1 MNPSTRIELADEAAT
16 LELGARLARSLRAA
30 GGGVVYLR
38 GDLGAGKTTLARG
51 LLRTAGVEGT
61 LRSPTYTLMEPY
73 AAGGQAF
80 LHLDLYRLADPAEV
94 EQLGLRDYPVE
105 TTIWLVEWPEKGAG
119 FLPPADLEVR
129 LAIEGSG
136 RVATLVGVPTNAG
149 NRPIIDLK

>member
-1 MNPSTRIELADEAAT
+1 MTSMQRIPLADEAAT
-16 LELGARLARSLRAA
+16 LALGARLARSFRER
-30 GGGVVYLR
+30 GGGVLYLR

-51 LLRTAGVEGT
+51 LLRAAGVDGT

-73 AAGGQAF
+73 AAGGRAF

-105 TTIWLVEWPEKGAG
+105 TTVWLVEWPEKGAG
-119 FLPPADLEVR
+119 FLPPADLEVQ
-129 LAIEGSG
+129 LAIDGAG
-136 RVATLVGVPTNAG
+136 RVATLVPAPTNAA